1 LEQGQKISDDLRKAM
16 ADRERILREWF
27 FSDINK
33 ELEMNT
39 LRQKIKELEEK
50 LREKEEETQI

>member
-1 LEQGQKISDDLRKAM
+1 M
-16 ADRERILREWF
+16 ANREKLLKKWF

-39 LRQKIKELEEK
+39 LRQRIKELEEK
-50 LREKEEETQI
+50 LREKEKM

>member
-1 LEQGQKISDDLRKAM
+1 M
-16 ADRERILREWF
+16 ADRERILKEWF

-39 LRQKIKELEEK
+39 LRNKIKELEEK
-50 LREKEEETQI
+50 LREKGEKM